1 MSSETSLKV
10 RYFLFLLATAMWH
23 MPLKAVI
30 VGTGIAGLG
39 TAIALK
45 DKGHIVTVVE
55 STSQLQPIGGIITI
69 QANASRV
76 LDSWGVYEALLMICA
91 ATLFAP
97 CARRYKDGEFL
108 IKRPPELYKNEYG
121 YPYVPSRDEN
131 LMIY

>member
-1 MSSETSLKV
+1 MSSETSLKI
-10 RYFLFLLATAMWH
+10 RPFLFLLATAVWH

-55 STSQLQPIGGIITI
+55 ATSQLQPIGGIITI
-69 QANASRV
+69 QANASRI
-76 LDSWGVYEALLMICA
+76 LDSWGVYEALLTICA

-121 YPYVPSRDEN
+121 YPYVSSRDEN

>member
-1 MSSETSLKV
+1 
-10 RYFLFLLATAMWH
+10 

-76 LDSWGVYEALLMICA
+76 LDSWGVYEALLTICA

-121 YPYVPSRDEN
+121 YPYVSSRDEN